1 MVNRRK
7 KRARN
12 LSDADIKE
20 IVEILDGWTTKDL
33 SWQRLVDEVSRRTFR
48 TYTRQALFKKER
60 IRIAFETT
68 KKRFPATKNTP
79 SRNVSPEVQSLLDCK
94 ARLEAKIERLEA
106 ENNRLLEQLV
116 VLSRNAYAR
125 GLSAEDL
132 NQPLPPVN
140 RGQTEDASSL
150 KIYKNKKRQK

>member
-1 MVNRRK
+1 MNRRK

-12 LSDADIKE
+12 LSDVDIKE
-20 IVEILDGWTTKDL
+20 IVEILDGWTAEEL

-60 IRIAFETT
+60 IRIAFEIT
-68 KKRFPATKNTP
+68 KKRCPVIKDTP
-79 SRNVSPEVQSLLDCK
+79 SRKISPEVQFILDSK
-94 ARLEAKIERLEA
+94 ARLEAKVERLEV

-132 NQPLPPVN
+132 NRPLPPVN
-140 RGQTEDASSL
+140 RRQTKAASQL